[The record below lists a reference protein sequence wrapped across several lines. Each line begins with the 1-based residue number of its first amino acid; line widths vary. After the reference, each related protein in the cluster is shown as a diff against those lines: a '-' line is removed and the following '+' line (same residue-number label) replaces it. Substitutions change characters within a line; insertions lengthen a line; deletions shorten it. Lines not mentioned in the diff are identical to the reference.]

1 MTIYERKLEA
11 IGLSVIEAARIAGV
25 GRSTLY
31 EALASGKLQARK
43 LGTRTIILETDLRA
57 WLASLPA
64 MKPTAA

>member
-1 MTIYERKLEA
+1 LTIHERKLEA
-11 IGLSVIEAARIAGV
+11 IGLSVVEAARAAGV

-31 EALASGKLQARK
+31 GALAKGELQARK
-43 LGTRTIILETDLRA
+43 LGTRTIILEADLRV

>member
-11 IGLSVIEAARIAGV
+11 IGLSVVEAARIAGV

-31 EALASGKLQARK
+31 EALSKGELQARK
-43 LGTRTIILETDLRA
+43 LGTRTIILEADLRL
-57 WLASLPA
+57 WLSSLPA